1 MIIRHPTE
9 NRTWEAQKPCVF
21 ATSFDNQEAKKSL
34 HLLAGWN
41 VVRKNASQNIL
52 VSGILKNGQRQTLVA
67 QMIIIAPLS
76 QWKHDFSP
84 SCVKTCL
91 VENEKMNTLL
101 QIQVFFIPMSWFFG
115 GTKRK
120 KKKTLKKGDVLSLHH
135 TKDHE
140 DLLGTIGIALFQCTP
155 LFPCN
160 ASREHL
166 SLRFLQKVVSLLEK
180 FCGAFLKVV
189 FSLSVTGWFETY
201 SYKKTGMLN

>member
-21 ATSFDNQEAKKSL
+21 ATSFDNQEAKKKL
-34 HLLAGWN
+34 T
-41 VVRKNASQNIL
+41 L
-52 VSGILKNGQRQTLVA
+52 VSRLKRGQKECFTKHPCQWNFKKWAATNSCGSNDNHRTFEPVKTWLFSKLCENMLGRKWKNEHPSADPGILYTYVLVFWRYQT
-67 QMIIIAPLS
+67 
-76 QWKHDFSP
+76 
-84 SCVKTCL
+84 
-91 VENEKMNTLL
+91 
-101 QIQVFFIPMSWFFG
+101 
-115 GTKRK
+115 K